1 MKTDIL
7 GVAFDALTLD
17 EAEERADALLR
28 SGAGGYIVTA
38 NPEIVLHCREDAAYA
53 AAVNGAALVLADGVG
68 DLCAARILGTP
79 LPERVTGA
87 DLVPRLLSR
96 LAQRSGSVFLY
107 GARPGV
113 AERAGEKLK
122 SAYPGLRIAGAENG
136 YISDETALFAA
147 LEQKKPDLLL
157 LGLGAPRQELWMAR
171 NWQKINAVMI
181 GVGGLL
187 DVFAGDIPRAPES
200 WQRLGLE
207 WLYRLLR
214 EPKRLKR
221 MIRLPKILLLAAREP
236 SNTPARSHAVLFCHI
251 SPIMYASGF
260 VSRIRFLKCSRKRK
274 LTSSG
279 TSSRQA
285 STPYFRVHSAA
296 VPMR

>member
-79 LPERVTGA
+79 LPERVTG
-87 DLVPRLLSR
+87 SR
-96 LAQRSGSVFLY
+96 PCAAAPFPARARSGSVFLY

-113 AERAGEKLK
+113 AQRAGEKLK

-147 LEQKKPDLLL
+147 LEQEKPDLLL

-171 NWQKINAVMI
+171 NRQKINAVMI

-187 DVFAGDIPRAPES
+187 DVFAGDIPRAPGE
-200 WQRLGLE
+200 
-207 WLYRLLR
+207 
-214 EPKRLKR
+214 
-221 MIRLPKILLLAAREP
+221 LAAAGTGMALPAAARAEAPQAHDP
-236 SNTPARSHAVLFCHI
+236 SAQNTASRGARTEI
-251 SPIMYASGF
+251 
-260 VSRIRFLKCSRKRK
+260 KRDPRRGLAK
-274 LTSSG
+274 
-279 TSSRQA
+279 
-285 STPYFRVHSAA
+285 
-296 VPMR
+296 

>member
-1 MKTDIL
+1 MKVNIL

-17 EAEERADALLR
+17 EAEERCGELLR
-28 SGAGGYIVTA
+28 GQKGGAVVTA
-38 NPEIVLHCREDAAYA
+38 NPEIVLRCRDDAVYA
-53 AAVNGAALVLADGVG
+53 EAVNGAELVLADGVG
-68 DLCAARILGTP
+68 DLYAARILGTP
-79 LPERVTGA
+79 LPERVAGA
-87 DLVPRLLSR
+87 DLVPRLLAA
-96 LAQRSGSVFLY
+96 LARRGGSVFLY

-113 AERAGEKLK
+113 AERAGERLQ
-122 SAYPGLRIAGAENG
+122 SAYPGLRIAGTENG

-147 LEQKKPDLLL
+147 LERERPDLLL

-171 NWQKINAVMI
+171 NRQKINAVMI

-221 MIRLPKILLLAAREP
+221 MIRLPKILLLAARE
-236 SNTPARSHAVLFCHI
+236 
-251 SPIMYASGF
+251 
-260 VSRIRFLKCSRKRK
+260 RK
-274 LTSSG
+274 
-279 TSSRQA
+279 
-285 STPYFRVHSAA
+285 
-296 VPMR
+296 